1 MTTEKF
7 EQWCI
12 IGLFGHQ
19 KLAGLVTEKNLG
31 GASFLQVDVPE
42 TESQPA
48 FTRIIN
54 PTAVYDINPVTKE
67 VAVAYAQNLHVKP
80 IESWDIRKVM
90 EKVEQN
96 KLALA
101 VKSEPSEV
109 DFEDD
114 DDNSG
119 EYNPGEAYER
129 SRATEP
135 DPQE

>member
-12 IGLFGHQ
+12 VGLFGHQ
-19 KLAGLVTEKNLG
+19 KLAGLVSEKNLG

-90 EKVEQN
+90 DKVEQ
-96 KLALA
+96 KRLEME
-101 VKSEPSEV
+101 VKKEPAYDQAWE
-109 DFEDD
+109 DNQREAEFELNEMEPEEEDD
-114 DDNSG
+114 
-119 EYNPGEAYER
+119 
-129 SRATEP
+129 
-135 DPQE
+135 

>member
-19 KLAGLVTEKNLG
+19 KLAGLVSEKNLG

-90 EKVEQN
+90 DKVEQ
-96 KLALA
+96 KRLEME
-101 VKSEPSEV
+101 VKKEPAYDQAWE
-109 DFEDD
+109 DNQREAEFELNEMEPEEEDD
-114 DDNSG
+114 
-119 EYNPGEAYER
+119 
-129 SRATEP
+129 
-135 DPQE
+135 